1 MTDPITM
8 PISVPDPEPKAPTR
22 SLRRPGNALIGLAVA
37 GMIGGLVGYG
47 ASALYPITTT
57 KASAPIV
64 AGKSGAQGVVGP
76 KGDPGTP
83 GPQGP
88 QGVPGPQ
95 GVAGPQGPAG
105 SNGAAGAAGSNGS
118 SGYGICVQSTNPNP
132 YAGVRS
138 GYNITG
144 IETPN
149 QFGKCESGYTFVSV
163 VPGG

>member
-95 GVAGPQGPAG
+95 GVAGATRTGRIERGRWGGRLQRVQRIWHLRAEHESESVCRSTVGVQHH
-105 SNGAAGAAGSNGS
+105 
-118 SGYGICVQSTNPNP
+118 GYRD
-132 YAGVRS
+132 A
-138 GYNITG
+138 
-144 IETPN
+144 
-149 QFGKCESGYTFVSV
+149 
-163 VPGG
+163 